1 MFRALFALS
10 LLSLSA
16 CSHSISLRASHF
28 NMPVVVNEQWQGHAA
43 IVMASETRVTL
54 VNDINANPPLRDK
67 VLINNDVDASDFVAG
82 ANNVGFDAS
91 LSVFKGLELYV
102 ENFLWGARFQ
112 FLNHGTQNRVWVGS
126 IMGAYGTKSETTTD
140 EFSVGSNTTDAK
152 AKSDITT
159 SQAGISLGYKYEYVV
174 PYFSYIYEAH
184 NVKTNITST
193 NGTFGP
199 YKDDGIHGYYSLGL
213 STHQKGFRAA
223 IEYSH
228 IDIKWDRSDRETQ
241 EAFGLKLGYAW

>member
-16 CSHSISLRASHF
+16 CSHSISMRASHF
-28 NMPVVVNEQWQGHAA
+28 NMPVVSNEQWQGHAA
-43 IVMASETRVTL
+43 VVFTSDTRVTL

-67 VLINNDVDASDFVAG
+67 VQINSDVDAGDLFG
-82 ANNVGFDAS
+82 ANNIGFDAS
-91 LSVFKGLELYV
+91 LSIFKGIEVYL

-126 IMGAYGTKSETTTD
+126 IMGAYGTKNETTTD
-140 EFSVGSNTTDAK
+140 DFYIGNNTTDAK
-152 AKSDITT
+152 AKSEVTT
-159 SQAGISLGYKYEYVV
+159 SQAGISVGYKYEHIV

-184 NVKTNITST
+184 KVKTNITST

-199 YKDDGIHGYYSLGL
+199 YDDEGNHNYYSVGL
-213 STHQKGFRAA
+213 STHQKGLRAA

-228 IDIKWDRSDRETQ
+228 INIKWDRSNQ
-241 EAFGLKLGYAW
+241 ESQDAFGLKIGFAW